1 MKSFLDLIKFLYG
14 PKAISSTVGTR
25 TNVIR
30 LPSGKLQKY
39 LSKELNIEAAS
50 DAAAVNAYN
59 EMKELIPE
67 VAKMNDAERLIFE
80 GNLRRL
86 KNKLEDSGLIQKENV
101 SSGITA
107 LESKVEQLKQKGKEL
122 EKVTGEKV
130 TLTDVLNDLGAS
142 QQSMSRLYDEGLVR
156 AAARQILIND
166 IKAGKIK
173 NITVSE
179 AINMREPLDP
189 FRQIYGEGALEQ
201 LDSLIPNLR
210 GLKTEVEAEKL
221 ARSKFKFEPDENR
234 LPGSVSIEEGR
245 KAEQEFGINK
255 PAKVSDFKAEAT
267 KRTSIDDLID
277 EYNANQDKLRLSDEE
292 GGTAIGYE
300 EFQKIQKRN
309 QDIAKALEEKGISS
323 KVEEAPQAEIIPFR
337 KKPTEPEKKAKGGSV
352 GLDYLMGI
360 EPEDTTR
367 ENYGLGSGLKVVTK
381 EPAAGFYTY
390 TPSGDGFGLSSI
402 IRAVPQPSAPSIT
415 LDAKPAVVR
424 SEDDVVNRYRGY
436 LNSTTPV
443 QSDLEKNYK
452 ELINPSN
459 PMLLTPA
466 TGLPVSIPTPVIEG
480 TSFTSPQGEKIRFGG
495 GAVGLIKP
503 NGESYT
509 GPVPENFN
517 FFRYVA
523 ANGGAMGLDYLTG
536 MEPSKGYA
544 DGGRIGFK
552 IGGGKKI
559 LDLISKAKKPTKKF
573 TDDEMIAYIK
583 KYKEEGPTLEE
594 FTKKINAETG
604 SNFTPEQLEHA
615 HRVKVAYPH
624 STPIVDSQGK
634 FIGGG
639 LYNPPLDVSI
649 SDKEALTESIM
660 KTRKSKGL
668 DVPKK
673 YQKETIETPETL
685 PKAGEG
691 KFTKQQVLEKIIQKT
706 IDANPT
712 DEYVQKT
719 FPNFIKEI
727 RAKPELAN
735 NENVWK
741 TFTQDFPENKRLVV
755 YGDDTVDFFTKGEN
769 LPEGMK
775 QTVDLADTYG
785 ISMQE
790 ARRIKQMEPTD
801 QVMEIKKLE
810 VLKNKTQKGMS
821 LEDEMNMVLNQY
833 DKSMFIKNDQGMVDV
848 TNPENVQKMAILL
861 KKDHPEI
868 YKKLEEGMT
877 QTNVLDDFD
886 VTGRKPNANGGLN
899 YLMGI

>member
-1 MKSFLDLIKFLYG
+1 MKSLLDLIKALYG
-14 PKAISSTVGTR
+14 PKAISSTIGTR

-50 DAAAVNAYN
+50 DAAAQNAYK
-59 EMKELIPE
+59 EMQELIPE
-67 VAKMNDAERLIFE
+67 VAKMNDGERLVFE

-101 SSGITA
+101 SSGIVA
-107 LESKVEQLKQKGKEL
+107 IQSKIDELKQAGKEL
-122 EKVTGEKV
+122 EKVTGEKA
-130 TLTDVLNDLGAS
+130 TLTDVLNNLGAS
-142 QQSMSRLYDEGLVR
+142 QISLSRMQDEGLVR

-179 AINMREPLDP
+179 AINMGEPLDP

-309 QDIAKALEEKGISS
+309 EDIAKALEDKGISS

-337 KKPTEPEKKAKGGSV
+337 KKPTEPEGKADGGRI
-352 GLDYLMGI
+352 GYA
-360 EPEDTTR
+360 
-367 ENYGLGSGLKVVTK
+367 YG
-381 EPAAGFYTY
+381 
-390 TPSGDGFGLSSI
+390 TP
-402 IRAVPQPSAPSIT
+402 
-415 LDAKPAVVR
+415 
-424 SEDDVVNRYRGY
+424 
-436 LNSTTPV
+436 
-443 QSDLEKNYK
+443 
-452 ELINPSN
+452 
-459 PMLLTPA
+459 
-466 TGLPVSIPTPVIEG
+466 
-480 TSFTSPQGEKIRFGG
+480 
-495 GAVGLIKP
+495 
-503 NGESYT
+503 
-509 GPVPENFN
+509 
-517 FFRYVA
+517 
-523 ANGGAMGLDYLTG
+523 AMGLDYLTG
-536 MEPSKGYA
+536 MGPSKGYA

-552 IGGGKKI
+552 AGSGKKI
-559 LDLISKAKKPTKKF
+559 LGLISKPKKSIKEF

-583 KYKEEGPTLEE
+583 KYKEEGPTLED
-594 FTKKINAETG
+594 FTKRVNEQTG
-604 SNFTPEQLEHA
+604 SNFTPEQLAHA
-615 HRVKVAYPH
+615 YRVKVAYPH

-639 LYNPPLDVSI
+639 LYNPPLDVSL
-649 SDKEALTESIM
+649 SDRETLTKSIVQ
-660 KTRKSKGL
+660 TRKAKGL
-668 DVPKK
+668 SVPKK
-673 YQKETIETPETL
+673 YQEETTAPITQE
-685 PKAGEG
+685 KAGEG
-691 KFTKQQVLEKIIQKT
+691 RFTKQEVLEKIIQKT

-712 DEYVQKT
+712 DEYVQTT

-810 VLKNKTQKGMS
+810 VLKSRTQ
-821 LEDEMNMVLNQY
+821 
-833 DKSMFIKNDQGMVDV
+833 
-848 TNPENVQKMAILL
+848 
-861 KKDHPEI
+861 
-868 YKKLEEGMT
+868 
-877 QTNVLDDFD
+877 
-886 VTGRKPNANGGLN
+886 NANGGLN
-899 YLMGI
+899 YLMGL

>member
-1 MKSFLDLIKFLYG
+1 MKSFLDLIKALYG

-39 LSKELNIEAAS
+39 LSKDLNIEAAS

-107 LESKVEQLKQKGKEL
+107 LESKVEQLRQKGKEL
-122 EKVTGEKV
+122 EKITGEKV
-130 TLTDVLNDLGAS
+130 TLTDVLNNFGAS
-142 QQSMSRLYDEGLVR
+142 QQSISRLNDEGLVR

-179 AINMREPLDP
+179 AINMGEPLDP

-201 LDSLIPNLR
+201 LDSLIPNFR
-210 GLKTEVEAEKL
+210 NLKTEMEAEKL

-255 PAKVSDFKAEAT
+255 PAKVSDFKAEVT

-277 EYNANQDKLRLSDEE
+277 EYNANQDRLRLSDEE

-309 QDIAKALEEKGISS
+309 EDIAKALEDKGISS

-337 KKPTEPEKKAKGGSV
+337 KKPTEPEGKADGGR
-352 GLDYLMGI
+352 I
-360 EPEDTTR
+360 
-367 ENYGLGSGLKVVTK
+367 
-381 EPAAGFYTY
+381 
-390 TPSGDGFGLSSI
+390 
-402 IRAVPQPSAPSIT
+402 
-415 LDAKPAVVR
+415 
-424 SEDDVVNRYRGY
+424 GY
-436 LNSTTPV
+436 A
-443 QSDLEKNYK
+443 Q
-452 ELINPSN
+452 
-459 PMLLTPA
+459 
-466 TGLPVSIPTPVIEG
+466 G
-480 TSFTSPQGEKIRFGG
+480 TQ
-495 GAVGLIKP
+495 
-503 NGESYT
+503 
-509 GPVPENFN
+509 
-517 FFRYVA
+517 
-523 ANGGAMGLDYLTG
+523 AMGLDYLTG

-552 IGGGKKI
+552 IGSSKKI
-559 LDLISKAKKPTKKF
+559 LDLISKAKKPVKEF

-594 FTKKINAETG
+594 FTKKINEETG
-604 SNFTPEQLEHA
+604 SNFTPEQLKQA

-649 SDKEALTESIM
+649 SDREALTESIM
-660 KTRKSKGL
+660 QTRKAKGL
-668 DVPKK
+668 DAPE
-673 YQKETIETPETL
+673 KEVETL
-685 PKAGEG
+685 SKAGEG

-769 LPEGMK
+769 LPEGMR
-775 QTVDLADTYG
+775 QTQELANTYG
-785 ISMQE
+785 ISMEE
-790 ARRIKQMEPTD
+790 ATKIKQMEPTD
-801 QVMEIKKLE
+801 QVTEIKKLE
-810 VLKNKTQKGMS
+810 VLKSRTQ
-821 LEDEMNMVLNQY
+821 
-833 DKSMFIKNDQGMVDV
+833 
-848 TNPENVQKMAILL
+848 
-861 KKDHPEI
+861 
-868 YKKLEEGMT
+868 
-877 QTNVLDDFD
+877 
-886 VTGRKPNANGGLN
+886 NANGGLN
-899 YLMGI
+899 YLMGL

>member
-1 MKSFLDLIKFLYG
+1 MKSLLDLIKLVYG
-14 PKAISSTVGTR
+14 PKAISSTIGTR

-30 LPSGKLQKY
+30 LPSGNLQKY
-39 LSKELNIEAAS
+39 LSKELDIESASTNAAK
-50 DAAAVNAYN
+50 NAYL
-59 EMKELIPE
+59 EMYDLIPE
-67 VAKMNDAERLIFE
+67 VAKMNDGERLVFE

-86 KNKLEDSGLIQKENV
+86 KNKLEDSGLLQGENV

-107 LESKVEQLKQKGKEL
+107 IQSKIDKLKIKRREL
-122 EKVTGEKV
+122 EKATGEKA

-142 QQSMSRLYDEGLVR
+142 QQSMSRLNDEGLVR

-179 AINMREPLDP
+179 AINMGEPLDP
-189 FRQIYGEGALEQ
+189 FRLIYGEGALEQ
-201 LDSLIPNLR
+201 LDSLIPNFR
-210 GLKTEVEAEKL
+210 GLKTEIEAEKF

-277 EYNANQDKLRLSDEE
+277 EYNANQDRLRLSDEE

-300 EFQKIQKRN
+300 EFKNIQKRN
-309 QDIAKALEEKGISS
+309 EDIAKALEEKGISP
-323 KVEEAPQAEIIPFR
+323 KVEEKPQAEIIQFR
-337 KKPTEPEKKAKGGSV
+337 KKPTEPEGK
-352 GLDYLMGI
+352 
-360 EPEDTTR
+360 
-367 ENYGLGSGLKVVTK
+367 
-381 EPAAGFYTY
+381 
-390 TPSGDGFGLSSI
+390 
-402 IRAVPQPSAPSIT
+402 
-415 LDAKPAVVR
+415 
-424 SEDDVVNRYRGY
+424 
-436 LNSTTPV
+436 
-443 QSDLEKNYK
+443 
-452 ELINPSN
+452 
-459 PMLLTPA
+459 
-466 TGLPVSIPTPVIEG
+466 
-480 TSFTSPQGEKIRFGG
+480 
-495 GAVGLIKP
+495 
-503 NGESYT
+503 
-509 GPVPENFN
+509 
-517 FFRYVA
+517 

-536 MEPSKGYA
+536 QEPPKNGYA
-544 DGGRIGFK
+544 GGGRIGFK
-552 IGGGKKI
+552 AGSGKKI
-559 LDLISKAKKPTKKF
+559 LDIINKTKKPVKEF

-594 FTKKINAETG
+594 FTKRINEQTG
-604 SNFTPEQLEHA
+604 SNFTPEQLK
-615 HRVKVAYPH
+615 RVYGIKIAYPH
-624 STPIVDSQGK
+624 STPIIDNQGK
-634 FIGGG
+634 YIGGG

-649 SDKEALTESIM
+649 SDTETLTESIM
-660 KTRKSKGL
+660 QTRKAKGL
-668 DVPKK
+668 KVPKK
-673 YQKETIETPETL
+673 YQKETTEVVETPETL

-691 KFTKQQVLEKIIQKT
+691 RFTKQQVLEKIIQKT

-868 YKKLEEGMT
+868 YKRLEEGMT

-899 YLMGI
+899 YLTGF